1 MLQARSLKVFF
12 VVALLTSFSS
22 CGLLKNSKKTEK
34 TEEKT
39 AEVQTEEPEV
49 KQEEPKEPEF
59 KPASVVK
66 FTTSEG
72 DFIIR
77 LYEGTPLH
85 RENITKLIQEGFYDG
100 TLFHRVIKDFMIQ
113 GGDPESKDAP
123 KDKRLGN
130 GGPGYTIPAEITQKY
145 YHKKGALC
153 AARQGDNVNP
163 TQASSGSQFYIVT
176 GAVYSESDLKQMEDR
191 INQMG
196 LAKAE
201 REFWSKPENKEYLDL
216 FKKFKAENNIAEL
229 NKLKAKVQTIIKEK
243 YKPYHF
249 TEEQIKT
256 YTTEGGAPF
265 LDNNYTVYGEVVEG
279 MEVVEAIGNMPTQG
293 ERPIKDVK
301 IITIKILE

>member
-39 AEVQTEEPEV
+39 AEVQTEEQEEE
-49 KQEEPKEPEF
+49 QEEPKVPEF

-72 DFIIR
+72 DFIVR

-85 RENITKLIQEGFYDG
+85 RENMTKLIQQGYYDG

-123 KDKRLGN
+123 KEKRLGN
-130 GGPGYTIPAEITQKY
+130 GGPGYTIPAEFTQKY
-145 YHKKGALC
+145 FHKKGALC

-176 GAVYSESDLKQMEDR
+176 GAVYSEDDLKQMEDR

-196 LAKAE
+196 MAKAE
-201 REFWSKPENKEYLDL
+201 RDFWSNPQNKEYLDM
-216 FKKFKAENNIAEL
+216 FKKLKAENNIAEL
-229 NKLKAKVQTIIKEK
+229 NKLQIKVREEIKGT

-249 TEEQIKT
+249 TEEQIKI

-265 LDNNYTVYGEVVEG
+265 LDNNYTVFGEVLEG
-279 MEVVEAIGNMPTQG
+279 IEVVEAIGNMPTQG
-293 ERPIKDVK
+293 ERPVKDVK